1 MGTMQQIAAF
11 LVDTLFSLYIAAIV
25 IRFML
30 AMVRAD
36 FYNPLSQALVKITNP
51 ALVPLR
57 RIIPAIGK
65 VDTAAIVLALLLIM
79 IKTALLLLIV
89 GKEIP
94 GIYLIWHSL
103 IEFAK
108 LIIWIFIIAM
118 ILQAVMSWVGNSYG
132 NPLANILHNLTN
144 PVLRPI
150 RKVVPSLGM
159 IDISPMIAT
168 IGLYVILIVLEGLK

>member
-1 MGTMQQIAAF
+1 MGTMQQIATF

-25 IRFML
+25 IRFLL

-36 FYNPLSQALVKITNP
+36 FYNPFSQTLVKVTNP

-65 VDTAAIVLALLLIM
+65 IDTSAIVLALLLIM

-94 GIYLIWHSL
+94 GVYLVWYSL

-118 ILQAVMSWVGNSYG
+118 IVQAIMSWVGNTHG
-132 NPLANILHNLTN
+132 NPLTNILYHLTN
-144 PVLRPI
+144 PILRPI
-150 RKVVPSLGM
+150 RNVMPNLGM
-159 IDISPMIAT
+159 IDISPMVAT
-168 IGLYVILIVLEGLK
+168 IGLYVILIILEGLA